1 MAASNFK
8 STTSQRYSKGKQM
21 NTIAWIAAIAIA
33 YLVGR
38 WQVVNARKQVKAQWK
53 ADSWDETPIG
63 TQLAKEMGI
72 EL

>member
-1 MAASNFK
+1 
-8 STTSQRYSKGKQM
+8 M
-21 NTIAWIAAIAIA
+21 NTIAWITAIAIA

-38 WQVVNARKQVKAQWK
+38 WQVVHARKQVKAQWK

>member
-1 MAASNFK
+1 
-8 STTSQRYSKGKQM
+8 M
-21 NTIAWIAAIAIA
+21 NTIAWITAIAIA
-33 YLVGR
+33 YIVGR
-38 WQVVNARKQVKAQWK
+38 WQVVNARKQAKAQWK

>member
-1 MAASNFK
+1 
-8 STTSQRYSKGKQM
+8 M
-21 NTIAWIAAIAIA
+21 NTIAWIIAIATA

>member
-1 MAASNFK
+1 MAASNLK
-8 STTSQRYSKGKQM
+8 STTSQKRKGKQM
-21 NTIAWIAAIAIA
+21 NTIAWITAIAIA
-33 YLVGR
+33 YMVGR
-38 WQVVNARKQVKAQWK
+38 WQVVNARKQAKAQWK

>member
-1 MAASNFK
+1 MIEMVWI
-8 STTSQRYSKGKQM
+8 TTVV
-21 NTIAWIAAIAIA
+21 IA
-33 YLVGR
+33 YCLGR
-38 WQVVNARKQVKAQWK
+38 WQIVNERKKAKAQWK